1 MAPTSVKEIVMEYND
16 ISEFSRTWGL
26 VYLVAMFLAGIV
38 YAFWPRNK
46 AKFDQAAQ
54 IPLEDD

>member
-1 MAPTSVKEIVMEYND
+1 MEYND

-26 VYLVAMFLAGIV
+26 VYLVAMFLAGIL

-46 AKFDQAAQ
+46 SKFDHAAQ

>member
-1 MAPTSVKEIVMEYND
+1 MEYND

-26 VYLVAMFLAGIV
+26 VYLVVMFLAGIV

-46 AKFDQAAQ
+46 SKFDHAAQ